1 MTNKLPQNENS
12 GIESKKRVRY
22 LQHMQKKYQYTY
34 EFAETIAVV
43 RKLPW
48 CELPGPG
55 YLIRAGMNLLL
66 LVPSLPS
73 LMLAFLRYL
82 FGRPLKNYRDY
93 IFYPFSPQ
101 PRADLVNNFQEDLLF
116 GLQRVIGVNPG
127 VLRAVTA
134 RQPLPEK
141 LPESDIRHII
151 DTQIDD
157 IDYAAAVEQ
166 KRLYILD
173 YAVLEVLQKNPGHID
188 GGQKQH
194 ITSPIVVL
202 FQQSDGMLR
211 PIAIQLY
218 QDASPDNPIYT
229 VKDGNLW
236 LAAKTFAQIADGN
249 HHILYTHAT
258 RIHYVMEA
266 IIMASRRQLYK
277 SHPLAVLLR
286 SHLRYTLMINHQ
298 HTFLKNRKGQP
309 GRFGELFAGDY
320 DATTRCMA
328 DAMTSFDFKASAF
341 PDDIQRREVDSPAL
355 FYPFRDDGLLL
366 WDAIQDFSK
375 EYIAAVYTSDTDL
388 LEDDEIQAWANDITA
403 PERGRIPGFPEH
415 FRSREELAE
424 TIGHIIF
431 LCTAYHSCIHFN
443 QYSYPG
449 FVPNM
454 PYSAYTRPPAG
465 KEAEVDAAELL
476 RIQPG
481 FRAAY
486 SQTWTYFLTNYR
498 VNRIGQYPLRR
509 FDPEVRKIIERFK
522 KRLEEI
528 ELQIENANKERPVR
542 YERMHPG
549 VTPNGVTV

>member
-1 MTNKLPQNENS
+1 MVNTLPQNVS
-12 GIESKKRVRY
+12 STPQSKKRARY
-22 LQHMQKKYQYTY
+22 LLHMQKKYQYVY
-34 EFAETIAVV
+34 EFSETIAVV

-48 CELPGPG
+48 CEFPGFG
-55 YLIRAGMNLLL
+55 YLFRAGMNLIL

-73 LMLAFLRYL
+73 LTLAFLGYL

-93 IFYPFSPQ
+93 IFYPYSPQ
-101 PRADLVNNFQEDLLF
+101 PRTGLVNDFQQDRLF

-127 VLRAVTA
+127 VLRAVTPQ
-134 RQPLPEK
+134 QPLPEK
-141 LPESDIRHII
+141 LSESAVRHII
-151 DTQIDD
+151 DEQIDEL
-157 IDYAAAVEQ
+157 DYAAVVEQ

-173 YAVLEVLQKNPGHID
+173 YGVLDVLQKNPGHID

-202 FQQSDGMLR
+202 LQQSDGMLR

-218 QDASPDNPIYT
+218 QDAGPDNPIYT
-229 VKDGNLW
+229 ANDGNLW

-320 DATTRCMA
+320 DATIQCMA

-341 PDDIQRREVDSPAL
+341 PNDIQRREVDNPAL

-375 EYIAAVYTSDTDL
+375 EYIFAVYTSDLDL
-388 LEDDEIQAWANDITA
+388 IEDHEIQAWANDIA
-403 PERGRIPGFPEH
+403 ASDRGRIPGFAKQ
-415 FRSREELAE
+415 FKSREELAE

-443 QYSYPG
+443 QYRFPG

-454 PYSAYTRPPAG
+454 PYASYTRPPTG
-465 KEAEVDAAELL
+465 NEREVDEAELFK
-476 RIQPG
+476 IQPG

-486 SQTWTYFLTNYR
+486 SQTWTYFLTNFR
-498 VNRIGQYPLRR
+498 VNRIGGYPLRH
-509 FDPEVRKIIERFK
+509 FDLETRETIERFK
-522 KRLEEI
+522 KRLEELEVEI
-528 ELQIENANKERPVR
+528 DSINKLRPVS
-542 YERMHPG
+542 YERMSPS
-549 VTPNGVTV
+549 VIPNGVTV

>member
-1 MTNKLPQNENS
+1 M
-12 GIESKKRVRY
+12 
-22 LQHMQKKYQYTY
+22 
-34 EFAETIAVV
+34 
-43 RKLPW
+43 
-48 CELPGPG
+48 
-55 YLIRAGMNLLL
+55 
-66 LVPSLPS
+66 
-73 LMLAFLRYL
+73 
-82 FGRPLKNYRDY
+82 
-93 IFYPFSPQ
+93 
-101 PRADLVNNFQEDLLF
+101 F

-127 VLRAVTA
+127 VLRAITS

-151 DTQIDD
+151 DTQIDE

-173 YAVLEVLQKNPGHID
+173 YALLEVLKKNPGHID

-194 ITSPIVVL
+194 ITTPIVVL

-218 QDASPDNPIYT
+218 QDAGPDNPIYT
-229 VKDGNLW
+229 ANDGNLW

-320 DATTRCMA
+320 DATTQCMA

-341 PDDIQRREVDSPAL
+341 PNDIQHREVDNPAL

-366 WDAIQDFSK
+366 WDAIQNFAK
-375 EYIAAVYTSDTDL
+375 EYIAAVYTSDADL

-415 FRSREELAE
+415 FKSREELAE

-454 PYSAYTRPPAG
+454 PYSAYTRPPTG
-465 KEAEVDAAELL
+465 KEREVDVAELF

-481 FRAAY
+481 
-486 SQTWTYFLTNYR
+486 LT
-498 VNRIGQYPLRR
+498 
-509 FDPEVRKIIERFK
+509 F
-522 KRLEEI
+522 
-528 ELQIENANKERPVR
+528 
-542 YERMHPG
+542 
-549 VTPNGVTV
+549 VTP